1 MGLALLFSMASC
13 INEDLS
19 ECGSYCDFTFRFTAD
34 LSMEQIVTDNLS
46 SNAAEQEMA
55 QLLIE
60 KLNPVFSGAI
70 HHLEVPFF
78 ESESHAAA
86 HNETVEAGGANEV
99 SYSLYL
105 PQGTYRH
112 NPVAN
117 AATEPACCTTGSHHL
132 DHYAVS
138 YLDADTLD
146 SFTYGIYHAGL
157 DVESDGTDKNI
168 HIPLGMTNTAVA
180 LVLSPAVDSVESYI
194 VNTAAGYSFADSTYD
209 FSSST
214 IVRTSLL
221 KTGNLVTS
229 YGVCFPSKSDE
240 EPVQRATWGD
250 TEYWQMHVYVTR
262 NGNTTRNVLS
272 VREPLAAG
280 EPKILK
286 ATISDNGE
294 IIYHGA
300 EVSVSVTLD
309 WKPGG
314 DHEIEI

>member
-19 ECGSYCDFTFRFTAD
+19 ECGSYCDFTFRITTEMD
-34 LSMEQIVTDNLS
+34 LEQSVTTHLS
-46 SNAAEQEMA
+46 AGAAEQEMA
-55 QLLIE
+55 QLLID
-60 KLNPVFSGAI
+60 KLSPVFSGNI

-78 ESESHAAA
+78 DSGSRTMSHY
-86 HNETVEAGGANEV
+86 ETVAAGGADEV
-99 SYSLYL
+99 AYSLYL
-105 PQGTYRH
+105 EQGTYH
-112 NPVAN
+112 HHPVAN
-117 AATEPACCTTGSHHL
+117 AATDPVCRISGRDHL
-132 DHYAVS
+132 DHFTLS
-138 YLDADTLD
+138 YIDADTID
-146 SFTYGIYHAGL
+146 SFTCGIYHAGL
-157 DVESDGTDKNI
+157 DVESDGTDKNL
-168 HIPLGMTNTAVA
+168 HIPLGMANTAVA

-250 TEYWQMHVYVTR
+250 TEDWQMHVYVTR
-262 NGNTTRNVLS
+262 YGNTTRNVLS

-314 DHEIEI
+314 DHNIEI